1 MLGFGLRNLFYMAS
15 SLCHSVLLFTIIQL
29 DRPFENHK
37 DIELAARE
45 ATGVEII
52 YRSSILHTQI
62 YTPPK

>member
-1 MLGFGLRNLFYMAS
+1 MLGFGLRHLFYMAS

-37 DIELAARE
+37 DIELAARV

-52 YRSSILHTQI
+52 YRSIILHIQI